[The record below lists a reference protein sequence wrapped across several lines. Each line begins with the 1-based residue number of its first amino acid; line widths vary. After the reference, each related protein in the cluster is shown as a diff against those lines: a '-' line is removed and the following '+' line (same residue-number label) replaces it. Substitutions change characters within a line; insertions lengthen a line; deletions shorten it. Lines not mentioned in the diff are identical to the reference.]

1 MGMPSLICQ
10 QDHQTTWSG
19 QMMQTHS
26 RISQCPVVVKWDSL
40 DQNYDNPDA
49 VYVDYDGPFDN
60 FDAHN
65 LAAGGIHVVKE
76 TLRLNG
82 VSHHRKS

>member
-1 MGMPSLICQ
+1 MH
-10 QDHQTTWSG
+10 D
-19 QMMQTHS
+19 
-26 RISQCPVVVKWDSL
+26 
-40 DQNYDNPDA
+40 DNPDA

-65 LAAGGIHVVKE
+65 PAAGGIHVVKE

-82 VSHHRKS
+82 VSSSQGLYEKARR